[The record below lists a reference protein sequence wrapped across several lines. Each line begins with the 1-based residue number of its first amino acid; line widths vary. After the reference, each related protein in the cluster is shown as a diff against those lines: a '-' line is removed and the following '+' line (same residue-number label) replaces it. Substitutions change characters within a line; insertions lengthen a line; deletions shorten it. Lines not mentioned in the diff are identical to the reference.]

1 MTDLFKKYTDMKS
14 NVLVLAVKRDHFEMV
29 KMLVNEE
36 GVIITQEAIN
46 SAKQLIREGKTSD
59 IEMLEFLETSII
71 KQVRDNKLKD
81 LLE

>member
-29 KMLVNEE
+29 KMLVNQE
-36 GVIITQEAIN
+36 GAIITQEAIN

>member
-1 MTDLFKKYTDMKS
+1 MTDLFKKYTEMMS

-36 GVIITQEAIN
+36 GAIITQDAIN

-59 IEMLEFLETSII
+59 IEMLEFLESSAI
-71 KQVRDNKLKD
+71 KQVRDNKLKG